1 MIKTALIF
9 TAGVA
14 LTALA
19 FMYQPAEQTY
29 ELQATFDYQT
39 AVYVIDYDLSRD
51 DCDLAQL
58 HYEETNG
65 SAVAFTCVPE
75 Q

>member
-1 MIKTALIF
+1 MIKTALTF
-9 TAGVA
+9 TAGVI

-19 FMYQPAEQTY
+19 FMYQPAKQDY
-29 ELQATFDYQT
+29 ELQASFDYQSD
-39 AVYVIDYDLSRD
+39 VYVIDYGLSRD

-58 HYEETNG
+58 HYEETTG
-65 SAVAFTCVPE
+65 SAVTFTCVPE